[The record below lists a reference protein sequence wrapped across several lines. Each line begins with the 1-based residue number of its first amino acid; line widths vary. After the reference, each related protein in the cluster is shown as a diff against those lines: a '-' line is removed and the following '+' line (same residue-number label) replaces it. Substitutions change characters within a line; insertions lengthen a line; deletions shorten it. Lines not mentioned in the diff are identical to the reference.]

1 MKQIS
6 KVLLLA
12 SMLSCDSKPIVTTE
26 KVSISNAAT
35 SSPNVKVQN
44 QILLKSINQNKVFTR
59 AINEIKSSDLIIE
72 EFETKM

>member
-6 KVLLLA
+6 KVLLLT
-12 SMLSCDSKPIVTTE
+12 SMLSCNSRPIVVEKQVRNANVTT
-26 KVSISNAAT
+26 SNASAAA
-35 SSPNVKVQN
+35 QQ
-44 QILLKSINQNKVFTR
+44 QILLKSINQDKVFTR